1 MSPETK
7 LILSPVLILLVLKE
21 EVTLKNVRSSSVK
34 INGEL
39 NPQRKA
45 NEQADRDLT
54 EALRYIKK
62 VKELF
67 QLVEKGENT

>member
-1 MSPETK
+1 MRFFMSPETK
-7 LILSPVLILLVLKE
+7 LILSPVLNQFYRQE
-21 EVTLKNVRSSSVK
+21 EVSLPNVRSRSVK
-34 INGEL
+34 LNGEL

-54 EALRYIKK
+54 EALRYIKR

-67 QLVEKGENT
+67 QLVE